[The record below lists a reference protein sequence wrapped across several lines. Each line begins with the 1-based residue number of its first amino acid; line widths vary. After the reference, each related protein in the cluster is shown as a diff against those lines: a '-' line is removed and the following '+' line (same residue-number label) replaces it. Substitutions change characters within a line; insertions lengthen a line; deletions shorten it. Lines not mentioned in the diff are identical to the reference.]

1 MVGTQKWSM
10 EEILWVIAMVNRNL
24 KDDEIYENFCGI
36 FKNAG
41 HVRGPSSIKYC
52 RSGFMKQEE

>member
-10 EEILWVIAMVNRNL
+10 EEILWVIMMVNQGV
-24 KDDEIYENFCGI
+24 KDEEIYENFCGMY
-36 FKNAG
+36 KNAK

-52 RSGFMKQEE
+52 RTGFMRQEE